1 MPSFSVTAALT
12 TLLLVE
18 GKVTLIEC
26 LVCEKS
32 REGLSDD
39 KVPTHDEAIASC
51 NRMNDLLSFELVLES
66 CQLFIFA
73 FGSLIS
79 HLLSFLGYGQNK
91 ANSLIECSRGKD

>member
-18 GKVTLIEC
+18 GKVTLTRPGVADKC

-39 KVPTHDEAIASC
+39 KVPTHEAIAS
-51 NRMNDLLSFELVLES
+51 
-66 CQLFIFA
+66 
-73 FGSLIS
+73 
-79 HLLSFLGYGQNK
+79 
-91 ANSLIECSRGKD
+91 